1 MKASRRFTAAKISAS
16 KRNRT
21 KSPGPKSVQVN
32 FSPRQNSIRH
42 GIFAP
47 ETLLPVK
54 AKKNGK
60 RFAME
65 CSAVYCPVGSR
76 EYRRLERVHGMNRG
90 REDCSVRLPFNAR

>member
-1 MKASRRFTAAKISAS
+1 MKASRPFPAAKIAAS
-16 KRNRT
+16 KLNGAT
-21 KSPGPKSVQVN
+21 SPGPKSAQRN
-32 FSPRQNSIRH
+32 FFPCQNSIRH

-65 CSAVYCPVGSR
+65 
-76 EYRRLERVHGMNRG
+76 
-90 REDCSVRLPFNAR
+90 